1 VTNAEPRANPPTID
15 PGRWYYRGAYLPWA
29 RALSAYHRMRLEGPP
44 PPRGPCIFVALH
56 GAGYLVLDLVLA
68 GYHIAWKS
76 WHERGGARTPLRI
89 VAAESRI
96 EKALPGLPVL
106 KRHFG
111 LIDPSEETCL
121 SVLRRGEQLLVTPG
135 GMREARPARDFY
147 RLRWDGRYGFVR
159 LALETGAPIVPLA
172 VVGGAEA
179 YPGFRLKR
187 LSFWSPLP
195 LPARLDA
202 ALGEAIPVA
211 PAPGR
216 GRDMA
221 SSAPSTSSRASERR
235 RSTTRLARRGRA
247 RGDDLDRERLAPR
260 AGHPARARPTG
271 ARVPRAGARRR
282 R

>member
-1 VTNAEPRANPPTID
+1 VTHELPGAAPPPID
-15 PGRWYYRGAYLPWA
+15 PDRWFYRGAYLPWA

-44 PPRGPCIFVALH
+44 PPRGPCIYVALH

-68 GYHIAWKS
+68 GYHIAWKR
-76 WHERGGARTPLRI
+76 WHEEGGARTPLRI

-111 LIDPSEETCL
+111 LIDPSEENCL

-147 RLRWDGRYGFVR
+147 RLRWDGRHGFVR

-179 YPGFRLKR
+179 YPGFRVKR

-195 LPARLDA
+195 LPARLHA
-202 ALGEAIPVA
+202 ALGEPIPVA
-211 PAPGR
+211 RAPGR

-221 SSAPSTSSRASERR
+221 LVAPLHA
-235 RSTTRLARRGRA
+235 LAR
-247 RGDDLDRERLAPR
+247 ERTQALYDALI
-260 AGHPARARPTG
+260 
-271 ARVPRAGARRR
+271 ARREASAR
-282 R
+282 